1 MAYDLEEQEKIDE
14 LKAWWQ
20 ENGRLV
26 ILGVVVFLVALGG
39 FQGWRYYRDSQALAA
54 GTLYEQLAQAE
65 RTGDRKK
72 VWEIADQIVANYG
85 STPYAVFGALSAA
98 RASFEVADLEK
109 AKSHL
114 AWTMQHARQDQMRDT
129 ARLRFA
135 AVLLDEKNYVEAL
148 KLVETSPVESMTG
161 LYADLR
167 GDILLAQG
175 KAVEALSAYQLALDK
190 SEAASTYRATIQLKL
205 DALGEAK
212 PAAATPAAK

>member
-1 MAYDLEEQEKIDE
+1 MAYDPQEQEQLEE
-14 LKAWWQ
+14 LKAWWK
-20 ENGRLV
+20 EYGRLV

>member
-20 ENGRLV
+20 ENSRLV
-26 ILGVVVFLVALGG
+26 VLGVVVFVLAVGG

-54 GTLYEQLAQAE
+54 GTLYEQLAQAV

-72 VWEIADQIVANYG
+72 VWEIADQIVSKYG
-85 STPYAVFGALSAA
+85 ATPYAVFGALSAA
-98 RASFEVADLEK
+98 RASFEVADLTK

-114 AWTMQHARQDQMRDT
+114 AWVIEHARQDQLRDI
-129 ARLRFA
+129 ARLRLA
-135 AVLLDEKNYVEAL
+135 AVLLDEKDHVEAL
-148 KLVETSPVESMTG
+148 KLVETRPVDSMAG

-175 KAVEALSAYQLALDK
+175 NAGEARSAYQLALDT

-212 PAAATPAAK
+212 PAAAKPAAR

>member
-20 ENGRLV
+20 ENSRLV
-26 ILGVVVFLVALGG
+26 VLGVVVFVLAVGG
-39 FQGWRYYRDSQALAA
+39 FQGWRYYRDSQALSA
-54 GTLYEQLAQAE
+54 GTLYEQLAQAV

-72 VWEIADQIVANYG
+72 VWEIADQIVSKYG

-98 RASFEVADLEK
+98 RASFEVADLTK
-109 AKSHL
+109 AKLHL
-114 AWTMQHARQDQMRDT
+114 AWVIEHARQDQLRDI
-129 ARLRFA
+129 ARLRLA
-135 AVLLDEKNYVEAL
+135 AVLLDEKDHVEAL
-148 KLVETSPVESMTG
+148 KLVETRPVDSMAG

-175 KAVEALSAYQLALDK
+175 NAGEARSAYQLALDT

-212 PAAATPAAK
+212 PAAAKPAAR

>member
-1 MAYDLEEQEKIDE
+1 MAYDLEEQEKLDE
-14 LKAWWQ
+14 LKAWWR
-20 ENGRLV
+20 EYGRLV
-26 ILGVVVFLVALGG
+26 ILGVVVFMLAIGG
-39 FQGWRYYRDSQALAA
+39 FQGWRYYRDSQALEA
-54 GTLYEQLAQAE
+54 GALYEQLAQAE

-72 VWEIADQIVANYG
+72 VWEIADQIVSKYG

-98 RASFEVADLEK
+98 RASFEVADVAK

-114 AWTMQHARQDQMRDT
+114 SWVMQNAHQDQLRDI
-129 ARLRFA
+129 ARLRLA
-135 AVLLDEKNYVEAL
+135 AVQLDEKNYAEAL
-148 KLVETSPVESMTG
+148 KLVESPPVDGMTG

-167 GDILLAQG
+167 GDILVAQG
-175 KAVEALSAYQLALDK
+175 NAVQARDAYQLALDK

>member
-20 ENGRLV
+20 EYGRLV
-26 ILGVVVFLVALGG
+26 ILGAFAFVLAIGG

-54 GTLYEQLAQAE
+54 GTLYEQLAQAV

-72 VWEIADQIVANYG
+72 VWEIADQIIARYG

-98 RASFEVADLEK
+98 RASFEIADLAK

-114 AWTMQHARQDQMRDT
+114 AWAMEHARQDQLRDI
-129 ARLRFA
+129 ARLRLA
-135 AVLLDEKNYVEAL
+135 VVLLDEKNYPEAL
-148 KLVETSPVESMTG
+148 KLVEKGAVESMSG
-161 LYADLR
+161 LYSDLR

-175 KAVEALSAYQLALDK
+175 NAAEARSAYQLALDK
-190 SEAASTYRATIQLKL
+190 SEAASTYRATIQIKL

-212 PAAATPAAK
+212 PAATPSNK